1 MVVKELDEFYGNGE
15 QAEAG
20 YKAEKQIAHY
30 LLRKFHNAKDIFAIN
45 NLRFPWL
52 DGYTQIDHLIVHRF
66 GLIIVESKSVSS
78 KVKYNTHKEWHRLWN
93 NSWIGMDNPV
103 KQAERQAE
111 AVKTLLR
118 NNGDQLRGKLLGL
131 LQKGFKHMPVDCIV
145 AISDQCNGIERP
157 AKDPYRDIVIKADL
171 VTDRIMEIITTY
183 KKATGILSKSEP
195 PWSIGKAELEN
206 VKDFL
211 LSIHEPFQN
220 KKNAVNLSDD
230 RFKPKPAKKEKVR
243 TYNRCPKC
251 KGKITIRK
259 GYSYY
264 WYCESCD
271 KNFPIKHN
279 CTECK
284 QELKVRKENHNYFI
298 CCEPCNLEALF
309 YTEV

>member
-1 MVVKELDEFYGNGE
+1 MVVKELDEFCGSGE

-30 LLRKFHNAKDIFAIN
+30 LLRKFHNTKDIFVIN

-78 KVKYNTHKEWHRLWN
+78 KIKYNARKEWHRLWN
-93 NSWIGMDNPV
+93 NSWSGMDNPV
-103 KQAERQAE
+103 QQAERQAE

-118 NNGDQLRGKLLGL
+118 DNGGQLRGKLLGL

-157 AKDPYRDIVIKADL
+157 STKDPYRDIVIKADL
-171 VTDRIMEIITTY
+171 VTDRIMEIIATY
-183 KKATGILSKSEP
+183 KKANGLLGKGEP
-195 PWSIGKAELEN
+195 PWSIGAAELKN

-211 LSIHEPFQN
+211 LSVPELPQN
-220 KKNAVNLSDD
+220 KKTTVNLSDD
-230 RFKPKPAKKEKVR
+230 RFKPKTTKKEKVQ
-243 TYNRCPKC
+243 TYSRCPKC
-251 KGKITIRK
+251 KGKITIHK

-264 WYCESCD
+264 WRCDPCD
-271 KNFPIKHN
+271 KNIPIKNN

-284 QELKVRKENHNYFI
+284 QELKVRKEKHNYFI
-298 CCEPCNLEALF
+298 YCEPCNLEALLH
-309 YTEV
+309 TE

>member
-1 MVVKELDEFYGNGE
+1 MIVKELDKFCGNGE

-20 YKAEKQIAHY
+20 YKAEKQIVHY
-30 LLRKFHNAKDIFAIN
+30 LLRKFHNAKDIFVIN

-66 GLIIVESKSVSS
+66 GLIIVESKSVRS
-78 KVKYNTHKEWHRLWN
+78 KVKYNVRKEWHRLWN
-93 NSWIGMDNPV
+93 NSWSGMDNPV

-118 NNGDQLRGKLLGL
+118 DNGDQLRGKLLGL

-157 AKDPYRDIVIKADL
+157 STEDPYRDIVIKADL
-171 VTDRIMEIITTY
+171 VTDQIMETIAVY
-183 KKATGILSKSEP
+183 KKASGLLGKGEP
-195 PWSIGKAELEN
+195 PWSIGTTELEN

-211 LSIHEPFQN
+211 LSVHEAPQS
-220 KKNAVNLSDD
+220 KKTPIDLSDD
-230 RFKPKPAKKEKVR
+230 RFKPKPTKQEKVR
-243 TYNRCPKC
+243 TYNKCPKC
-251 KGKITIRK
+251 KGEITICK

-264 WYCESCD
+264 WHCDSCN
-271 KNFPIKHN
+271 KNMPIKYN

-284 QELKVRKENHNYFI
+284 QELKVRKEKHNYFI
-298 CCEPCNLEALF
+298 HCKSCKLEALF
-309 YTEV
+309 YTE